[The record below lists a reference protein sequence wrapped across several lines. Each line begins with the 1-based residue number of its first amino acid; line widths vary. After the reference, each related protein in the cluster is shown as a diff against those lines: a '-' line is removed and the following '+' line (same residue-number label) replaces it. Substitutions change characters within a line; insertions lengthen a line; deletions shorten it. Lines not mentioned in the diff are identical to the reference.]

1 MLSFI
6 QDSEEKAVAF
16 GLGIWK
22 DFQDAGAD
30 KFAYGHRGREA
41 AYTADLFW
49 FPTQNIMYVL
59 MMNCGIGTDSSF
71 KELFLEFRKELV
83 NELLKESGTNDQK

>member
-1 MLSFI
+1 LNFT
-6 QDSEEKAVAF
+6 QDSEERSVAF

-22 DFQDAGAD
+22 DFQDMGPN

-49 FPTQNIMYVL
+49 FPTQNIIYVL
-59 MMNCGIGTDSSF
+59 MINCGIGTDSSV
-71 KELFLEFRKELV
+71 KKLFLEFRREWV
-83 NELLKESGTNDQK
+83 NELLKESETNDQK